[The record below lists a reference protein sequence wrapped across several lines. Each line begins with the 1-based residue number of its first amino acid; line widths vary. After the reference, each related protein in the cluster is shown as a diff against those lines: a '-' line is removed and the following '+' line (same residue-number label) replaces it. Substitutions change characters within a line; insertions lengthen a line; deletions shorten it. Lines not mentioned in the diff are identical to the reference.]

1 MWLALTMT
9 VLVAMGNPT
18 IDFVESQVTAPGPMG
33 PLSGTM
39 LMPETPSS
47 PMVLIVPGS
56 GPTDRDGNGP
66 LGLNAST
73 YKLLAEGLA
82 ARGIATVRIDK
93 RGMFGSAGAVSDPN
107 DVTAQD
113 YATDISSWI
122 AAIREHQTGT
132 ECVWVL
138 GHSEGGLMALLAGQ
152 DPDIETCGLV
162 LVASTGRPL
171 GEILRD
177 QLKPQL
183 AGTPLLEPA
192 LATITALEAGQHVD
206 ASDIDP
212 KLQPVFSP
220 QVQDFLISTFTLDPA
235 EMIAAYTKPV
245 LIVQG
250 ERDLQVSVEDARR
263 LAAAAP
269 ESELVLLPHANHV
282 LKDVRSSDRAANIA
296 TYGDSELPL
305 APGAVDAIA
314 DFVFSTSAQD

>member
-1 MWLALTMT
+1 MA
-9 VLVAMGNPT
+9 VLVTMGNPI

-39 LMPETPSS
+39 LLPSTSSS

-66 LGLNAST
+66 LGLNAAT

-93 RGMFGSAGAVSDPN
+93 RGMFGSVGAVSDPN

-122 AAIREHQTGT
+122 GAIREQHIDA

-152 DPDIETCGLV
+152 DPDIETCGLI

-171 GEILRD
+171 GDVLRD
-177 QLKPQL
+177 QLEAQL
-183 AGTPLLEPA
+183 AGTPLLDQA
-192 LATITALEAGQHVD
+192 LTAITALEADQHVD
-206 ASDIDP
+206 ASGIDP
-212 KLQPVFSP
+212 ALQPLFNAA
-220 QVQDFLISTFTLDPA
+220 VQDFLISTLALDPA
-235 EMIAAYTKPV
+235 QLIAGYSKPV
-245 LIVQG
+245 LILQG

-263 LAAAAP
+263 LHAAAP
-269 ESELVLLPHANHV
+269 ASELVLLPHANHV
-282 LKDVRSSDRAANIA
+282 LKDVQSSDRAANIA
-296 TYGDSELPL
+296 TYGDPDLPL

-314 DFVFSTSAQD
+314 DLVLAGTQKD